1 MTLIDYLSR
10 VHFADGILEEALWAE
25 LDQQT
30 DQPVM
35 VLSDAS
41 DPSGNEAVRFR
52 DGLPVRR
59 NIEDVTAPSEVPS
72 EEMALDLAARF
83 RNRNCSVLIAFGPGH
98 VMELAKI
105 VRLLVGHDLPLAN
118 FSSSDGGAHRIT
130 GAMPKMIA
138 VPTLTGVA
146 SGLDGLGFARLK
158 TGEIIEIS
166 GKKLVPSVT
175 ICDPTLTR
183 LSRREDRAS
192 AGVAAF
198 ARCAE
203 ALLSPNFNPPANGI
217 ALDGLARAARSLGH
231 LATADPNATP
241 REIMAACL
249 DAALVQQHGQGLTYA
264 ISNTLECMT
273 PAGLDRGA
281 VARLILPE
289 VLAFHARG
297 APAALT
303 PLAEALGAGTKTDD
317 AVRRVRKILAD
328 QSLPDDLGAIGISP
342 AMIEAATAR
351 IARHR
356 AVTNGPRVPS
366 ADDIRAIL
374 TAVA

>member
-30 DQPVM
+30 NQPVM
-35 VLSDAS
+35 VLSDA
-41 DPSGNEAVRFR
+41 DYLTGEEAIRFR

-59 NIEDVTAPSEVPS
+59 NIEEFSAPAGVPT
-72 EEMALDLAARF
+72 EETALDLAARF
-83 RNRNCSVLIAFGPGH
+83 QTLKCSVLIGFGPGH

-183 LSRREDRAS
+183 SSRREERAS

-217 ALDGLARAARSLGH
+217 ALDGLARAIRSLDH
-231 LATADPNATP
+231 LATADPNEAP

-249 DAALVQQHGQGLTYA
+249 NAALVQQNGQGLTYA
-264 ISNTLECMT
+264 ISNTLECLVPT
-273 PAGLDRGA
+273 ALDRGA
-281 VARLILPE
+281 LARLILPE
-289 VLAFHARG
+289 VLEFHARG
-297 APAALT
+297 APAALS
-303 PLAEALGAGTKTDD
+303 PLAEALGAGAGGG
-317 AVRRVRKILAD
+317 AVRRVRKILKD
-328 QSLPDDLGAIGISP
+328 QPLPDNLAAMGVTG
-342 AMIEAATAR
+342 AMIDTAVAR

-356 AVTNGPRVPS
+356 AVTNGPVVPG
-366 ADDIRAIL
+366 AADIRAIL
-374 TAVA
+374 SAVI